1 MSPYHNTAEEGRE
14 WTSKQKLNIR
24 FHSQGGLCFLFFSE
38 TELTNNIGLVIHNV
52 LGTVCLGMQI
62 WEDKCVVFGKNKH

>member
-1 MSPYHNTAEEGRE
+1 MDEVCAF
-14 WTSKQKLNIR
+14 R
-24 FHSQGGLCFLFFSE
+24 FFFE
-38 TELTNNIGLVIHNV
+38 TELTNNIGLVIQNV